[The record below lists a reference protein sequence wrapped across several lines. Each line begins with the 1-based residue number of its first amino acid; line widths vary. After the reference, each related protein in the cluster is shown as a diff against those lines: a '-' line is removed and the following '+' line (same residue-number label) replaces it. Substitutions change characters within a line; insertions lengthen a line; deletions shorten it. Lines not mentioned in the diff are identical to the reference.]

1 MTIQS
6 PDVVAFVCVVLT
18 SGVNE
23 RECNDPLLMG
33 LIGRVNGRLGGVE
46 TITVRGGGDS
56 EVKIGTK
63 PQSLRTRTS
72 QSLLMAVKTGLHSHG
87 LG

>member
-1 MTIQS
+1 MRENDNPI
-6 PDVVAFVCVVLT
+6 
-18 SGVNE
+18 SGCRSFRLCRANE
-23 RECNDPLLMG
+23 WSDDPLLMG

-63 PQSLRTRTS
+63 PQSLRTQTS
-72 QSLLMAVKTGLHSHG
+72 QSLLMGVKTGLHSHG